1 MAYGLISLSVLSA
14 PQQPLRFP
22 LEELDKF
29 KALCERVAAVL
40 ALCSLSCRELRI
52 ISRVI
57 SARALQ
63 NDGFFFA
70 LDFVMEI
77 NCHFLENECGDII
90 FFCCFE

>member
-1 MAYGLISLSVLSA
+1 MAYGLISLSVLSGL
-14 PQQPLRFP
+14 QQPLRFP

-40 ALCSLSCRELRI
+40 ALCSLSCWELRI

-57 SARALQ
+57 SVRALQ
-63 NDGFFFA
+63 NDGFSFA
-70 LDFVMEI
+70 LDLKI

>member
-1 MAYGLISLSVLSA
+1 MAYGLISLSVLSG

-40 ALCSLSCRELRI
+40 ALCLLSCWELRI

-57 SARALQ
+57 SAR
-63 NDGFFFA
+63 
-70 LDFVMEI
+70 I
-77 NCHFLENECGDII
+77 TKRRIFLCAGLGDQLS
-90 FFCCFE
+90 FSRKRVW